1 MKRMYFA
8 TLAGVFATATMA
20 LVMGDASAQ
29 YRDGTVG
36 LAVHDGVYSN
46 GMTNGMYRRTAR
58 RAYRRAAYTGVIGS
72 GVGYDSANNWG
83 RAGWGASAPALAVG
97 VAATSNAAGYGA
109 YGSYANNYGSFNA
122 GTYRR
127 TGEAYYHASPAVTR
141 LAARRVAL
149 LSSDAAAGWAA
160 YPTRAEFV
168 RGYATPGYG
177 GYYGPQCN
185 PVVDVGCY

>member
-1 MKRMYFA
+1 MKRMYFV
-8 TLAGVFATATMA
+8 TLSGAIATATMA
-20 LVMGDASAQ
+20 LVIGDASAE
-29 YRDGTVG
+29 YRDG
-36 LAVHDGVYSN
+36 AVRVAAYDNVYTHGV
-46 GMTNGMYRRTAR
+46 YRRTAR
-58 RAYRRAAYTGVIGS
+58 RAYRRAAYRDVTAPD
-72 GVGYDSANNWG
+72 VGYNSANYWG
-83 RAGWGASAPALAVG
+83 RPGWGAGATTLAVG

-109 YGSYANNYGSFNA
+109 YGAYANNYGAFQA

-127 TGEAYYHASPAVTR
+127 TGEVYYHASPALTR
-141 LAARRVAL
+141 LAARRMAA
-149 LSSDAAAGWAA
+149 LSSDAAAAWAA